1 MAYQRRALPS
11 GGRFPI
17 EKSNDYLGTIT
28 FRPVI
33 YNPPEVSGR
42 AFADLFTREGDGLL
56 TQLLNAD
63 EGSLA
68 SSFIEGRRAASS
80 ASNGST
86 YDEVG
91 IAGTPSLNRTPLNTD
106 TVVSSSTTTVVRD
119 KGVVLYLPNAIQVND
134 TVSYDNFD
142 LGAIGAIGAAGMR
155 AGQGALNSLA
165 QGTGQAYGS
174 LVDLVSGNVAEQR
187 GARLAA
193 ARLADQGR
201 GVTGGV
207 VRSALATTV
216 NPNTILLFKNV
227 QLREFQFQF
236 KLIANSAREADEI
249 DNIIK
254 FFRTLMYPET
264 INFDTE
270 AGGLNVPIGYEFPNK
285 FEITMRY
292 NNQQVGVKILHSVL
306 RTFQSVYNPTSMSW
320 HRDGKPSEVDITL
333 GFGEE
338 RTLNRQDIEQG
349 Y

>member
-1 MAYQRRALPS
+1 MAYRRRELPS

-28 FRPVI
+28 FRPVV

-42 AFADLFTREGDGLL
+42 EFANLFTREGDGLL
-56 TQLLNAD
+56 SQLINAD
-63 EGSLA
+63 EGSTSRA
-68 SSFIEGRRAASS
+68 FIEGFQ
-80 ASNGST
+80 GST
-86 YDEVG
+86 LSSDEV
-91 IAGTPSLNRTPLNTD
+91 PSLNRTPLDTD
-106 TVVSSSTTTVVRD
+106 PVVSAATTTVVRD

-155 AGQGALNSLA
+155 AGQGAFNSLA
-165 QGTGQAYGS
+165 QGTGQAFGS
-174 LVDLVSGNVAEQR
+174 LVDLVSGDVAEQR

-207 VRSALATTV
+207 VRSALATTI
-216 NPNTILLFKNV
+216 NPNTILLFKSV

-264 INFDTE
+264 INFDAE

-306 RTFQSVYNPTSMSW
+306 RTFQAVYNPTSMSW